1 VNVEER
7 VLIHA
12 PVGRDGQLAQRVL
25 AEAGVEA
32 VLPAG
37 MEELCAMLDEGA
49 GAVLL
54 TEETLTASGMALLL
68 GALSRQPTWSDVPL
82 LVFGAPSSTLLE
94 QSANMTVIER
104 PVRIR
109 TLVSATRAALRARR
123 RQYETRNLV
132 LKLEQ
137 SVRDRDQFLAML
149 GHELRNPLAAIV
161 TASELMERR
170 AGDAFRREREI
181 VARQSRHLARLVD
194 DLLEVARVTSGKIA
208 LHPSTFDL
216 HGLVQRAL
224 AVLQPAARQ
233 RSVEIVLHPGAAPLF
248 LTADTVRVEQV
259 LTNIVGNAIKYT
271 PSGGRID
278 VEVRQEGGEAV
289 LRVRDTGVGID
300 PAILPRIFDLFIQ
313 APDTMDRAQGGMGIG
328 LTLVQRLVTLH
339 GGSVRARS
347 EGSGKGS
354 EFEVRLPLRAAAP
367 PAAKSAPAGPVARRT
382 VLLVE
387 DNADSREAMQIALEH
402 MGHRVISSA
411 DGAAAIHLALAE
423 KPDVMIVDLGL
434 PGKNGYEVARAMRE
448 ALGKGVRL
456 LALTGYGQPEDRER
470 ALAAGFDVFLTKP
483 AEIDAIGRAMDGSN
497 ARERPSLQI

>member
-1 VNVEER
+1 VSVEER

-25 AEAGVEA
+25 AQAGFDA

-54 TEETLTASGMALLL
+54 TEETLTPPGMSLLM
-68 GALSRQPTWSDVPL
+68 GALARQPTWSDVPL

-94 QSANMTVIER
+94 ESANMTVIER

-109 TLVSATRAALRARR
+109 TLLSAVRAALRARR

-132 LKLEQ
+132 HKLEQ

-149 GHELRNPLAAIV
+149 GHELRNPLAAIM
-161 TASELMERR
+161 TATELMDRR
-170 AGDAFRREREI
+170 AADAFLRERAI
-181 VARQSRHLARLVD
+181 VARQARHLARLVD
-194 DLLEVARVTSGKIA
+194 DLLEVARVTSGKIT
-208 LHPSTFDL
+208 LHPSAFDL
-216 HGLVQRAL
+216 CGLVQRAL
-224 AVLQPAARQ
+224 AALHPAARQ
-233 RSVEIVLHPGAAPLF
+233 QGVEIVLHPAPAPLM
-248 LTADTVRVEQV
+248 LTADPVRLEQV
-259 LTNIVGNAIKYT
+259 LANIVGNAIKYT
-271 PSGGRID
+271 GAGGRVE
-278 VEVRQEGGEAV
+278 VEVRREGNEAV

-328 LTLVQRLVTLH
+328 LTLVQRLVALH

-347 EGSGKGS
+347 EGPGKGS

-367 PAAKSAPAGPVARRT
+367 QMAQPAPAGAIAPRT

-387 DNADSREAMQIALEH
+387 DNADSREAMQIALEQ
-402 MGHRVISSA
+402 MGHRVLSSG
-411 DGAAAIHLALAE
+411 DGNAAIQSALSQ

-434 PGKNGYEVARAMRE
+434 PGKNGYEVARAVRE
-448 ALGKGVRL
+448 ALGTGVRL
-456 LALTGYGQPEDRER
+456 VALTGYGQPADRDR

-483 AEIDAIGRAMDGSN
+483 AELEAIGRAMNGRETC
-497 ARERPSLQI
+497 ARPVLQS